1 MSWNQLHQLTRRVS
15 ISADPGSAGGVDG
28 PLLEKREKWRTPSS
42 LVSAFKGKARLYFL
56 ADVAHPHPRYRAI
69 TAPGTASSTLAS
81 RRNFAAS
88 SGGVGLM

>member
-1 MSWNQLHQLTRRVS
+1 MES
-15 ISADPGSAGGVDG
+15 ISPTNSASLNLCRPWLCGGADG

-42 LVSAFKGKARLYFL
+42 LVLAFKGKTRSVLSSL
-56 ADVAHPHPRYRAI
+56 MRPTRPPRYRAI